1 MNGRSWDEGQGTRDK
16 GQAGKNPVRDKLS
29 VENAYSSF
37 FYPVRDNLSVEKADS
52 SFFYPVRDKLS
63 VENAYSSFFY
73 PVRDKLSVERSFAV
87 LQFCS
92 FAVSGKA
99 FWNYPSRDNK

>member
-16 GQAGKNPVRDKLS
+16 GQAGKN
-29 VENAYSSF
+29 
-37 FYPVRDNLSVEKADS
+37 
-52 SFFYPVRDKLS
+52 PVRDKLS